1 MLIRPA
7 GSHNFGHQDN
17 TVNTSSR
24 APAIDDFDR
33 EPVINLQVALH
44 DAAEEMADI
53 LSAFGRFN
61 RTGRKQNDGENDLIA
76 SILEYKAEEK
86 LETLI
91 RHVTKT
97 LLQKDNLLNLAR
109 SLFPDDS
116 DLMLA
121 LKELLKSRQLTKLM
135 KEKIK
140 EAIDDFEK
148 FSDSQKMRSGMNV
161 GQLARNFSTE
171 GGNQPLTAKEL
182 RSGYLRFLKLDLPC
196 SYIYNDWIE
205 QYGFNNRLRMLAF
218 MMSALIIDIKALV
231 PGIHYEEFGPL
242 SEKLS
247 DTRVIHTMDQKL
259 LQRFSNLSFFERMH
273 KENIIDCKK
282 SILGIYI
289 NGLLAQDLLE
299 ENLKYFNESFL
310 RNLFIKERAA
320 VLQSLKVIFSETPER
335 IFPNMDAKELLL
347 TTLTDLVTQL
357 EAKERNL
364 GNWKEY
370 YK

>member
-1 MLIRPA
+1 M
-7 GSHNFGHQDN
+7 
-17 TVNTSSR
+17 
-24 APAIDDFDR
+24 
-33 EPVINLQVALH
+33 
-44 DAAEEMADI
+44 
-53 LSAFGRFN
+53 
-61 RTGRKQNDGENDLIA
+61 
-76 SILEYKAEEK
+76 
-86 LETLI
+86 
-91 RHVTKT
+91 
-97 LLQKDNLLNLAR
+97 LNLAR

-140 EAIDDFEK
+140 EAIDDLEK

-259 LQRFSNLSFFERMH
+259 LQRFSNLSFLNEC
-273 KENIIDCKK
+273 IKK
-282 SILGIYI
+282 I
-289 NGLLAQDLLE
+289 
-299 ENLKYFNESFL
+299 
-310 RNLFIKERAA
+310 
-320 VLQSLKVIFSETPER
+320 
-335 IFPNMDAKELLL
+335 
-347 TTLTDLVTQL
+347 
-357 EAKERNL
+357 
-364 GNWKEY
+364 
-370 YK
+370 